1 MQSNH
6 RFTSPLVPA
15 TWRAAS
21 WSFYGQCSARHD
33 TGQSRK
39 ITWRG
44 RGKRGKKERGAG
56 EGGGRG
62 GEGIEGR
69 RERMREGERGGG
81 GGQEERKV
89 ETKKRRNRLVRVPRG
104 EVLGLACP
112 GMASSPLFS
121 LRGQRSSSST
131 SHLRVLNL
139 PSKMPWSV

>member
-1 MQSNH
+1 MGSVLH
-6 RFTSPLVPA
+6 GMTPA
-15 TWRAAS
+15 NRA
-21 WSFYGQCSARHD
+21 
-33 TGQSRK
+33 K
-39 ITWRG
+39 LRG
-44 RGKRGKKERGAG
+44 EAEGKEGKRSAERARGG
-56 EGGGRG
+56 ERG